1 MRVSGPAASLDHLV
15 GAGEQRRWHS
25 ESRVALAVVTSPSRR
40 THCGQPHS
48 PRAGQLPPVNSHSD
62 FRVFPDTAG
71 RRSHAIITARRHS
84 RRWRRFVEEVM
95 SMLNRTLV
103 AALIAGGASSFA
115 GSADAVPLAASL
127 SLRDASTSEVQTVQ
141 WRRGWRW
148 GGLGVGL
155 AAGAIAGA
163 ALAAPYRYGYYGY
176 GYPAYSYAYSGYPYS
191 SSYSYS
197 YPTYGYS
204 SSYSYSSGYP
214 AYSYSSGYPAY
225 SYGYGNAGYG
235 YAYSNPGYY
244 GYAYAPRLRYRA
256 ARAALWRSW

>member
-1 MRVSGPAASLDHLV
+1 LRPTAFAAREPVAAGKFPFGFQGFARYGGPPISCHHDGPPAQRSL
-15 GAGEQRRWHS
+15 AK
-25 ESRVALAVVTSPSRR
+25 
-40 THCGQPHS
+40 
-48 PRAGQLPPVNSHSD
+48 
-62 FRVFPDTAG
+62 
-71 RRSHAIITARRHS
+71 
-84 RRWRRFVEEVM
+84 FVEEVM

-191 SSYSYS
+191 SAYSYN

-204 SSYSYSSGYP
+204 YSYGYP
-214 AYSYSSGYPAY
+214 AYRYAY
-225 SYGYGNAGYG
+225 SNPGYG
-235 YAYSNPGYY
+235 YAYSNPGYAYVYSNPGY

-256 ARAALWRSW
+256 ALWRSW